1 VPIHANSLQ
10 RVAASIRHAQ
20 PHDWANKYSQ
30 TLVDA
35 SWRATS
41 ADPGLEPTR
50 VLIVDDVQS
59 TLSLELLL
67 HELGYWTTRVAVN
80 GATALEIAQ
89 KFSPSIVL
97 LSLELPDM
105 SAYHVA
111 WRLRDMSE
119 LRRVR
124 LIALTGD
131 YEHAYRDL
139 ARRAGFERFLAKPVS
154 RAALRGLLR
163 ATLS

>member
-1 VPIHANSLQ
+1 MPILTNSLQ
-10 RVAASIRHAQ
+10 LVADSVRE
-20 PHDWANKYSQ
+20 PD
-30 TLVDA
+30 D
-35 SWRATS
+35 S
-41 ADPGLEPTR
+41 ADTFSQALLDDSWSATPIDTSLEPTR

-59 TLSLELLL
+59 TVSLELLL

-97 LSLELPDM
+97 LSLDLPDM

-131 YEHAYRDL
+131 YEHTYRDL

-154 RAALRGLLR
+154 GAALRGLLR
-163 ATLS
+163 ASLS

>member
-1 VPIHANSLQ
+1 MPTHTNSLQ
-10 RVAASIRHAQ
+10 QVADSVRE
-20 PHDWANKYSQ
+20 PD
-30 TLVDA
+30 D
-35 SWRATS
+35 S
-41 ADPGLEPTR
+41 ADTFSQALVGDSWSTMPVDTSLEPTR
-50 VLIVDDVQS
+50 VLIVDDIQS
-59 TLSLELLL
+59 TLSLELQL
-67 HELGYWTTRVAVN
+67 HELGHWTTRVAIN

-97 LSLELPDM
+97 LSLDLPDM

-154 RAALRGLLR
+154 AGALRGLLR

>member
-1 VPIHANSLQ
+1 MPIHTNSLQ
-10 RVAASIRHAQ
+10 HVAASVREPDDSA
-20 PHDWANKYSQ
+20 DTLSQ
-30 TLVDA
+30 ALAED
-35 SWRATS
+35 SWRATPP
-41 ADPGLEPTR
+41 ADTGLEPTR
-50 VLIVDDVQS
+50 VLIVDDIES
-59 TLSLELLL
+59 TLSLDLQL
-67 HELGYWTTRVAVN
+67 HELGYLTTRVAVN
-80 GATALEIAQ
+80 GATALEIGQ
-89 KFSPSIVL
+89 KFSPSIVF
-97 LSLELPDM
+97 LSLDLPDM

-154 RAALRGLLR
+154 GAALRGLLR
-163 ATLS
+163 TSLS